1 MGILIEVPEARHRHT
16 PRSVLA
22 KISLGVWSCVWLLLR
37 EARARH
43 GISQR
48 RLALRA
54 RTSQDAISRI
64 ERGIESPTLE
74 RLANLLMVLGER
86 LELDTVPLVKAQGD
100 VAPLTARERLREAAS
115 WNLVATKLEIAGTQA
130 RKAGHPATR
139 YVPS

>member
-1 MGILIEVPEARHRHT
+1 MNA
-16 PRSVLA
+16 SA
-22 KISLGVWSCVWLLLR
+22 LLR

-86 LELDTVPLVKAQGD
+86 LELDTAPLAEAHSD

-115 WNLVATKLEIAGTQA
+115 WNLVATKLEIAGAQA